1 MKVKICGITRIKEL
15 NFCINNNVSF
25 CGFILNYP
33 KSHRNLSFQK
43 AKKLLNTKRKKTKF
57 VGVLVSPSNNE
68 LSKFSKLNL
77 DFLQLYG
84 NFEDKKILSIKKK
97 YKIKIIKVIQ
107 VKTKKDVLLYK
118 NFKNS
123 ADIIL
128 WDSSGYEKSI
138 GWNFNWI
145 KTIPKTI
152 TKMIAGNINIKNV
165 AKLANLTDIVD
176 VSGSLETNKVKDKI
190 KIKKFLDRIKK
201 INEKYKINN

>member
-1 MKVKICGITRIKEL
+1 M
-15 NFCINNNVSF
+15 
-25 CGFILNYP
+25 
-33 KSHRNLSFQK
+33 
-43 AKKLLNTKRKKTKF
+43 
-57 VGVLVSPSNNE
+57 GVLVSPSNNE

>member
-1 MKVKICGITRIKEL
+1 M
-15 NFCINNNVSF
+15 
-25 CGFILNYP
+25 
-33 KSHRNLSFQK
+33 
-43 AKKLLNTKRKKTKF
+43 
-57 VGVLVSPSNNE
+57 SPSNNE

>member
-1 MKVKICGITRIKEL
+1 M
-15 NFCINNNVSF
+15 
-25 CGFILNYP
+25 
-33 KSHRNLSFQK
+33 
-43 AKKLLNTKRKKTKF
+43 
-57 VGVLVSPSNNE
+57 GVLVNPSNNE

-97 YKIKIIKVIQ
+97 YRIKIIKVIQ

-152 TKMIAGNINIKNV
+152 TKMVAGNINIKNV

-190 KIKKFLDRIKK
+190 KIKKFLDRINK